1 MKEKKQITPNEE
13 HFVRMHQTEEGIFT
27 VLERD
32 GIFKIAV
39 GNKIIVKNE
48 FKSCEEAYDYIEA
61 KPWELIINT
70 VCLVY
75 ELSKKVNEGK

>member
-1 MKEKKQITPNEE
+1 MEEKQQITPNEE

-27 VLERD
+27 VLERN

-39 GNKIIVKNE
+39 GNNIIVKNE
-48 FKSCEEAYDYIEA
+48 FKSCEEAFEYIGA

-75 ELSKKVNEGK
+75 DLSKKVNKGK